1 MPSILAIIKANKIA
15 KTRSAAVA
23 IRPTF
28 RIFVSLASGL
38 KNRMIFFGNNSQPT
52 DPGSSAQFAVRS
64 ITTASGTVLAN
75 GLVAI
80 VTIDTTGIQS
90 GTFALSM
97 GATVNGASDF
107 AGVSIDITEG
117 SLIVE
122 SRPSRIV
129 VGNHA
134 LLANTANQQIHLF
147 VTGNDQVSGLNFNLQ
162 VADGGPAGGGS
173 ILGPVITAVDLV
185 SQPGMVFHG
194 NSTTPVDPG
203 SASRIAIRSL
213 ITSSGMVNAEGA
225 LAIVTFDTT
234 GIAGGTYPL
243 KMSATVNGDSDFAG
257 IPINIVNG
265 SITIPIPPVPP
276 DILLGVRNVSTGGT
290 MMTEVSFTSASG
302 WDHFI
307 QFQDKLVSAT
317 GWQDLPNGP
326 HNTGLL
332 VDSPGAR
339 NTRFYRLRI
348 VIQ

>member
-1 MPSILAIIKANKIA
+1 VLLSADGMGGIA
-15 KTRSAAVA
+15 ADLPAAVGYPEAVEVVEVAEFSAVAAAGSDSNGFLIDSAAHND
-23 IRPTF
+23 
-28 RIFVSLASGL
+28 L
-38 KNRMIFFGNNSQPT
+38 
-52 DPGSSAQFAVRS
+52 FAD
-64 ITTASGTVLAN
+64 L
-75 GLVAI
+75 
-80 VTIDTTGIQS
+80 
-90 GTFALSM
+90 
-97 GATVNGASDF
+97 
-107 AGVSIDITEG
+107 
-117 SLIVE
+117 
-122 SRPSRIV
+122 
-129 VGNHA
+129 
-134 LLANTANQQIHLF
+134 
-147 VTGNDQVSGLNFNLQ
+147 
-162 VADGGPAGGGS
+162 PAGEVFHVSEDDLPPVDSDGELLIHPDDILSGS
-173 ILGPVITAVDLV
+173 GPVITAVDLV

>member
-1 MPSILAIIKANKIA
+1 
-15 KTRSAAVA
+15 
-23 IRPTF
+23 
-28 RIFVSLASGL
+28 
-38 KNRMIFFGNNSQPT
+38 
-52 DPGSSAQFAVRS
+52 
-64 ITTASGTVLAN
+64 
-75 GLVAI
+75 
-80 VTIDTTGIQS
+80 
-90 GTFALSM
+90 M